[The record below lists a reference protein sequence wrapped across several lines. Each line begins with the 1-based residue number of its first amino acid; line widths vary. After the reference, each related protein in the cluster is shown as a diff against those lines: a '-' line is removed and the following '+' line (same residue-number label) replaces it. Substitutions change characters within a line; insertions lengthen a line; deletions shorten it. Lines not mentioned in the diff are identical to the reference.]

1 MPIRIV
7 IADDHAIVRG
17 GLVGLLEETE
27 EYEVVGEAC
36 NGLEAVDLATQH
48 IPDLALLDLSMP
60 EMTGIEAA
68 RRIVDRDM
76 GTRVIILSMH
86 SDACYVRA
94 AMSAGV
100 SAYLLKQGAFEELNT
115 AIHKVL
121 QGGHYLTPGLH
132 WQEPLNTGEASSAVE
147 KLTRRE
153 REALAK
159 IAAGKSATEI
169 AAEMNISPK
178 TVDSYRERICNK
190 LEVRGI
196 ANLTRIAI
204 RDGLLSPDA

>member
-17 GLVGLLEETE
+17 GLVSLLKETT

-36 NGLEAVDLATQH
+36 TGLQAVDLATRLK
-48 IPDLALLDLSMP
+48 PDLALLDLSMP
-60 EMTGIEAA
+60 EMSGIEAA
-68 RRIVDRDM
+68 RRIQERDM
-76 GTRVIILSMH
+76 GTRIIILSMH
-86 SDACYVRA
+86 ADACYVRA

-100 SAYLLKQGAFEELNT
+100 DAYLLKQRAFEELNT

-121 QGGHYLTPGLH
+121 KGGQYLTPGLH
-132 WQEPLNTGEASSAVE
+132 WRETDEPDAPASAVD

-153 REALAK
+153 REVLAL
-159 IAAGKSATEI
+159 IATGMNGTEI

-178 TVDSYRERICNK
+178 TVDSYRERICTK
-190 LEVRGI
+190 LEVRGV

-204 RDGLLSPDA
+204 RDGLLSPDT